1 MGGGNLEISIHSDGQ
16 ISEETIKA
24 DVETTARRAG
34 DPCKT
39 ALWDTPLDAKHGG
52 ESDISACTSLND
64 NQRIILPRSPNH
76 LLVIGSV
83 LCQMLQLLRLF

>member
-1 MGGGNLEISIHSDGQ
+1 MEKKTGTHDGR

-24 DVETTARRAG
+24 DAEIIARRAG
-34 DPCKT
+34 DPCKI
-39 ALWDTPLDAKHGG
+39 ALRDTPVDAKHDR

-64 NQRIILPRSPNH
+64 NQRIILPNH